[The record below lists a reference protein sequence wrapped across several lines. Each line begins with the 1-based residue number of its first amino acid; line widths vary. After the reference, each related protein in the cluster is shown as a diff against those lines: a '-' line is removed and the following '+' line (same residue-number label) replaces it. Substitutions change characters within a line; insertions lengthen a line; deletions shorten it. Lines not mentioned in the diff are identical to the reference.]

1 MDAGTGRRVVEAEVI
16 GRAIGARRVVA
27 ADVPGRGTAVLSLFV
42 EGAGM
47 AILDGATAFVG
58 LVLVLLEG
66 TGRGIDVDLGNPTFP
81 TTAALDLGTVFLEGP
96 KISSSRTRSLEAR
109 REDKVQIYHLTNLL
123 SGLGT

>member
-27 ADVPGRGTAVLSLFV
+27 ADVPGRGTAVLSPFV

-58 LVLVLLEG
+58 LLLVLFEG
-66 TGRGIDVDLGNPTFP
+66 TGRGIDVDPGGPTFL
-81 TTAALDLGTVFLEGP
+81 TIAALDLGTVFLEGP
-96 KISSSRTRSLEAR
+96 KISSSRTRS
-109 REDKVQIYHLTNLL
+109 
-123 SGLGT
+123 